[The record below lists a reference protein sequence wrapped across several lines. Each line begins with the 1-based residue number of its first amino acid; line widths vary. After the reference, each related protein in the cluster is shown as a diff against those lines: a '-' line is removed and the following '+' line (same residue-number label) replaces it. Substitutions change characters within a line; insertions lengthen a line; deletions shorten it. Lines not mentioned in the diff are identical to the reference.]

1 MGVASADPDKLAQR
15 AQRYGSQQKARLR
28 ARCWPAIVHATA
40 RNRADC
46 LIC

>member
-15 AQRYGSQQKARLR
+15 ARRYGSQQKARL
-28 ARCWPAIVHATA
+28 RCWPAIVHATA